1 MVSTTVSPVNSPQRV
16 QASPEAISGA
26 KDVIEGAEA
35 KVAKTM
41 AVAAHEKASSDVKE
55 KENTDVHRALQDL
68 KLEENKLVPIVEAI
82 GKEVNNEENIVLEMK
97 SKPYRLPLRSQENEL
112 VLPHWIPS
120 MKGTLKLYRHKANG
134 KTRLVQRNVIGTVK
148 VNLAIKGGY
157 VYDLQKNVRVV
168 KKMGVSKE
176 VASVSFYAIENLA
189 TGWERFMFKVSVK
202 DVDNLY
208 CQLKEMIAENK
219 E

>member
-16 QASPEAISGA
+16 QASPEAITGA
-26 KDVIEGAEA
+26 KDVIEDAGT

-41 AVAAHEKASSDVKE
+41 AVAAHETASSDVEDK
-55 KENTDVHRALQDL
+55 NTDVHRALQDL

>member
-16 QASPEAISGA
+16 QASPEAITGA
-26 KDVIEGAEA
+26 KDVIEDAGT

-41 AVAAHEKASSDVKE
+41 AVAAHETASSDVEDK
-55 KENTDVHRALQDL
+55 NTDVHRALQDL
-68 KLEENKLVPIVEAI
+68 KLEENKLVRIVEAI